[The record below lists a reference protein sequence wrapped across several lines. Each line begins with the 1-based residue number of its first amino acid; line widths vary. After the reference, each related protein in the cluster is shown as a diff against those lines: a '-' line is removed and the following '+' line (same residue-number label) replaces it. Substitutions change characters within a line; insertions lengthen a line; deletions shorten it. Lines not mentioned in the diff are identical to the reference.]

1 MSLAA
6 ITQRL
11 KVLLS
16 VTCHLAGWNGNFAS
30 GRCDEWKNVKTAWDK
45 WSCWEMDRS
54 FLDSVYNEAINIRF
68 KERRKK
74 KTLWNSERSHTLSE
88 SVCTLGGFCSP
99 RTRKACC
106 NDFNFLKLHFGLIIG
121 QERKTKTFDACL
133 VRDLVA
139 YIKNV
144 D

>member
-1 MSLAA
+1 MKFRK
-6 ITQRL
+6 IT
-11 KVLLS
+11 
-16 VTCHLAGWNGNFAS
+16 HL
-30 GRCDEWKNVKTAWDK
+30 
-45 WSCWEMDRS
+45 
-54 FLDSVYNEAINIRF
+54 I
-68 KERRKK
+68 
-74 KTLWNSERSHTLSE
+74 TL

-99 RTRKACC
+99 RTHKACC